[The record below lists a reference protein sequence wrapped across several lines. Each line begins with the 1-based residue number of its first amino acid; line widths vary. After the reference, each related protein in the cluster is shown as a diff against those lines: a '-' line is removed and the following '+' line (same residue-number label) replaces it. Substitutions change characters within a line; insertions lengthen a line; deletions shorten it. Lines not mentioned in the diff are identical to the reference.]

1 MTIYHSAP
9 AIPALPSSP
18 MTTLSTVLWDRK
30 VDGGF
35 PETKELKRRV
45 RDVIE
50 PGRNLGHVDRDH
62 GKPTAVAVAAAAEE
76 KQQTGADGKGQQQDG
91 GVEEATTAQAQAP
104 AACEDC
110 R

>member
-1 MTIYHSAP
+1 MV
-9 AIPALPSSP
+9 AIQYGNDIK
-18 MTTLSTVLWDRK
+18 VLWDRK

-62 GKPTAVAVAAAAEE
+62 GKPTAAEE
-76 KQQTGADGKGQQQDG
+76 AKTEVTGSD
-91 GVEEATTAQAQAP
+91 TTHGTKE
-104 AACEDC
+104 CEDC
-110 R
+110 NQ